1 MLRVGV
7 EKNERLLKTSL
18 AQVGTD
24 TTSLPRAVAVNT
36 IDLSLESLPPR
47 PPAIAE
53 TPSSSEK
60 KALTAQKEPLFV
72 PSLLTRALRE
82 STQIYIAAARAAIER
97 FEISASVVNFGAA
110 ALTLGIF
117 ANMIVDP
124 TMTLGMIGTT
134 AVLASCGFK
143 RNDHA
148 RAQGLIA
155 TLFNT
160 SHLMLIG
167 HYTATVS
174 SILGGVR
181 GVFQSMIPD
190 SRIHT
195 RIGSAILGAG
205 VGIGVFATCTEIFP
219 LARVDNMPMIATTFF
234 AISGA
239 FTAKY
244 SSLSRLS
251 GLMGT
256 LSLLP
261 YHASRVDISMPA
273 VYAGVGLTLIISAAI
288 CKHDLIPRLRRRK
301 DGPA

>member
-1 MLRVGV
+1 MLRVEAEKSARLSQAGV
-7 EKNERLLKTSL
+7 TPARTEKESP
-18 AQVGTD
+18 
-24 TTSLPRAVAVNT
+24 SRAAAVHT

-47 PPAIAE
+47 PTIVSEIPSPSKKEALRAE
-53 TPSSSEK
+53 K
-60 KALTAQKEPLFV
+60 DPLFV
-72 PSLLTRALRE
+72 PGLLTRALRE
-82 STQIYIAAARAAIER
+82 STQTYISSITAAIER
-97 FEISASVVNFGAA
+97 FEISTPVVKFGAT
-110 ALTLGIF
+110 ALAVGIF
-117 ANMIVDP
+117 ANMIVAP
-124 TMTLGMIGTT
+124 ATTLGVIGAT

-155 TLFNT
+155 TVFNI

-190 SRIHT
+190 SRINA
-195 RIGSAILGAG
+195 RIGSAIFGAA

-234 AISGA
+234 ALSGA

-244 SSLSRLS
+244 SGLSRLS

-261 YHASRVDISMPA
+261 YHVSRVDISIPA
-273 VYAGVGLTLIISAAI
+273 VFTGVGLALTISAAI
-288 CKHDLIPRLRRRK
+288 CKHDLLPRLQRRK
-301 DGPA
+301 DGAA